1 MNFNM
6 PRILLFSSINM
17 KRQLNFL
24 ALLVIGLFFNCN
36 TFAQSKQ
43 FTAGINLGYNSYTL
57 GQLSDFEN
65 ILSEDYNWPVPLDA
79 VEEFPNFY
87 SYGLSFSMRTGRI
100 NTSIRYSLFS
110 TGSRYHYADYSG
122 EIGFDTLLKANVI
135 DLSGTFLL
143 LPDQVSSKARLY
155 GGIAPGF
162 SWGTYGLTE
171 YLRLDESQTQNDLD
185 FTHRGVS
192 SELFILAERSF
203 GRMILSLRG
212 GYNFSIYSR
221 VYREGE
227 EITLPGTEPERS
239 TNADLSG
246 FRTGIG
252 VEYKLW

>member
-1 MNFNM
+1 MKLLYS
-6 PRILLFSSINM
+6 RIVSLMLG
-17 KRQLNFL
+17 
-24 ALLVIGLFFNCN
+24 LVITGGAY
-36 TFAQSKQ
+36 AQNKQ
-43 FTAGINLGYNSYTL
+43 FSAGINLGYNSYTL

-79 VEEFPNFY
+79 VEEFPNYY

-100 NTSIRYSLFS
+100 NTSIRYSLLS

-143 LPDQVSSKARLY
+143 LPDLLSGKAILY

-162 SWGTYGLTE
+162 SWGTYGITE
-171 YLRLDESQTQNDLD
+171 YLRLDEARTQNDLN
-185 FTHRGVS
+185 FTHRGVN
-192 SELFILAERSF
+192 SELFILAERSY
-203 GRMILSLRG
+203 GRMILSIRG
-212 GYNFSIYSR
+212 GYNFSVYSR

-227 EITLPGTEPERS
+227 EITLPGTEPENS
-239 TNADLSG
+239 TGADLSG

-252 VEYKLW
+252 VEYQLW